1 MRLVSGRGTYPKAA
15 WTVQAA
21 RNYHAMLAARALAR
35 LAGVLPDS
43 LATPACAPAQ
53 EALGRL
59 LTPALAAR
67 LALPDPR
74 PLLALLNSSVMN
86 PQASTCTRFL
96 HRPCS
101 QQFWS
106 RSFPR

>member
-1 MRLVSGRGTYPKAA
+1 
-15 WTVQAA
+15 
-21 RNYHAMLAARALAR
+21 MLAARALAR

-86 PQASTCTRFL
+86 PQASICTRFL
-96 HRPCS
+96 HGSCS
-101 QQFWS
+101 Q
-106 RSFPR
+106 